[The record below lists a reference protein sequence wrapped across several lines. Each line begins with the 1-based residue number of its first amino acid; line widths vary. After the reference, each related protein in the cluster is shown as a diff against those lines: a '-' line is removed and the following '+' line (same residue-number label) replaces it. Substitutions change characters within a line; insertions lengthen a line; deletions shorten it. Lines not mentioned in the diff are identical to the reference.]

1 MKTESLFS
9 DYYSK
14 VLRREDSNLE
24 ESLNIYITMHHQWE
38 ANPIIMVCNVKQRI
52 TARHGVQMVFL
63 SIFSL
68 AEHSSWSASR
78 SRA

>member
-9 DYYSK
+9 DSCSK
-14 VLRREDSNLE
+14 VLKRKDSNLE
-24 ESLNIYITMHHQWE
+24 ESLNIYITMRHQWE
-38 ANPIIMVCNVKQRI
+38 ANLIITICNVKQRI

-68 AEHSSWSASR
+68 AEHSPWSASR
-78 SRA
+78 SIA